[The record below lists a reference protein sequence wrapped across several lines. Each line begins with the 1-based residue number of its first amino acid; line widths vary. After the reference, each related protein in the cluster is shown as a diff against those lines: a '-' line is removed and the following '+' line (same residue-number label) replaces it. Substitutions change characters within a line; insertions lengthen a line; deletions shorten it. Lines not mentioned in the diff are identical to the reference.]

1 MHVVFAE
8 WRVEGPHWAL
18 VSNANMKKRMMGMM
32 EEEETQTER
41 KRGRGR
47 EGEENKE
54 QGNSLYTP

>member
-1 MHVVFAE
+1 
-8 WRVEGPHWAL
+8 
-18 VSNANMKKRMMGMM
+18 MKKRMMGMM